1 MYEKDKRAIIDT
13 ALEIKHYGLIQLA
26 GGNVSVRKENGDIV
40 LTPSGTYY
48 DTMRVEDV
56 LVLNADGEVI
66 EGELK
71 PSVDTVALKYIY
83 DHLKDVNAIIHTHQ
97 PYATAIGLIQDEFPA
112 CSTTLCNV
120 TLGPVSVAPYS
131 SPASI
136 NMGIQT
142 VDYLN
147 GKRAVILKHH
157 GVVTVGQT
165 LKEAMYAA
173 IYMEDAA
180 KCYLAAKAAG
190 DVAVMSDDEI
200 EAAVETFKW
209 VGQDDSVT
217 QAAVEA
223 LKWAR
228 EEDEAG

>member
-1 MYEKDKRAIIDT
+1 MYEKDKRAIIDA

-40 LTPSGTYY
+40 LTPSGTSY
-48 DTMRVEDV
+48 DTMAVDDV
-56 LVLNADGEVI
+56 LVLNRDGQVI
-66 EGELK
+66 EGVLK

-97 PYATAIGLIQDEFPA
+97 PYATAVGLIGDEFPA

-131 SPASI
+131 SPASLD
-136 NMGIQT
+136 MGVQT
-142 VDYLN
+142 VGYLN

-157 GVVTVGQT
+157 GVVTVGST
-165 LKEAMYAA
+165 LKEALYAA

-180 KCYLAAKAAG
+180 KCYLAARAAG
-190 DVAVMSDDEI
+190 KVAVMTGEEI
-200 EAAVETFKW
+200 ETAVETFKW
-209 VGQDDSVT
+209 VGQG
-217 QAAVEA
+217 
-223 LKWAR
+223 K
-228 EEDEAG
+228 